1 MKMPIEI
8 ITERLLLRMWKS
20 SDRDPYA
27 ALNVDPVVMRFFAG
41 LQSREWSDR
50 DFDRWGA
57 ELNDR
62 GWSNWAVETRATGQF
77 IGFIGLSIPRRAL
90 SFMPCVELG
99 YRLAQ
104 EHWGKGYA
112 TEGAKA
118 AVRVGFEQ
126 LGLEEIVSFTP
137 IINLPSRG
145 VMERVGMMNANEDF
159 NYPNPALT
167 EGSKLKR
174 HCLYRITRERWLR
187 TDGV

>member
-1 MKMPIEI
+1 MTMPIEI

-27 ALNVDPVVMRFFAG
+27 ALNADPVVMRFFPG
-41 LQSREWSDR
+41 LQSREGSDR
-50 DFDRWGA
+50 DIDRWGA
-57 ELNDR
+57 EINER
-62 GWSNWAVETRATGQF
+62 GWSNWAAETRATGQF
-77 IGFIGLSIPRRAL
+77 IGFIGLSIPRRSL

-126 LGLEEIVSFTP
+126 LGFEEIVSFTP
-137 IINLPSRG
+137 VINIPSRR
-145 VMERVGMMNANEDF
+145 VMERVGMTNANEDF

-167 EGSKLKR
+167 EGSELKR
-174 HCLYRITRERWLR
+174 HCLYRISRERWLR
-187 TDGV
+187 IKAA